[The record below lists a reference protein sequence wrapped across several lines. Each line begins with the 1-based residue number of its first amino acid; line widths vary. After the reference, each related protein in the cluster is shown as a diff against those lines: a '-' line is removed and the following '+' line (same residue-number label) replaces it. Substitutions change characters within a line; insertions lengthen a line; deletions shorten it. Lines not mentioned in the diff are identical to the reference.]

1 MMREIAKELHTATDA
16 FSVISRGTQ
25 RPRILDMCAAPG
37 GFLATALEMCPEA
50 QVLAFTLPLAEGGH
64 RVLLGR
70 DSRVKFKFLDITML
84 AEDMDMG
91 VGLANNEPCGK
102 FLPRNIAPHYLFRL
116 ILCDGQVLRTQK
128 RPECREQREAC
139 RLVSTQ
145 LALGLEH
152 TEPGGTMIILLH
164 KLEEWDTIMLLY
176 TFRKFSTITLF
187 KPKRFHAKRSS
198 FYMVASDI
206 HSRSPQATQAVAKW
220 KEIWND
226 ATFKGPEEYRDTT
239 HADERDVAGVLDEFG
254 PGLIELGNA
263 IWPTQEKALTKAF
276 LCNK

>member
-1 MMREIAKELHTATDA
+1 MMREIAKELDTATDA

-91 VGLANNEPCGK
+91 VGLANDEQCGK

-116 ILCDGQVLRTQK
+116 VLCDGQVLRTQN

-164 KLEEWDTIMLLY
+164 KLEE
-176 TFRKFSTITLF
+176 
-187 KPKRFHAKRSS
+187 
-198 FYMVASDI
+198 
-206 HSRSPQATQAVAKW
+206 
-220 KEIWND
+220 
-226 ATFKGPEEYRDTT
+226 
-239 HADERDVAGVLDEFG
+239 
-254 PGLIELGNA
+254 
-263 IWPTQEKALTKAF
+263 
-276 LCNK
+276 